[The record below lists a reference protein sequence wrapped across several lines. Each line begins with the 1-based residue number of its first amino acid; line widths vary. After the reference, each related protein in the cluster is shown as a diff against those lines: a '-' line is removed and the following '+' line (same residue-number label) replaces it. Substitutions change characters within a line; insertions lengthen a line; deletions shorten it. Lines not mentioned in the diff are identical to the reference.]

1 MIYKKASKRNWGTI
15 WTCDEKEHPKKL
27 HITQISASWLAE
39 RRRCSRHFYGRDQQQ
54 AVPIEI
60 CRILLAVEHITIV
73 HDRVISFYNLP
84 AKDLKLLAL
93 LWVPEE
99 IRTEFLLFGPFY
111 FFFQRKDR
119 LKKTKQVFEIVK
131 FTFLFESSFFF
142 SQVKKNHKD
151 YVSTLTNS
159 NEFYF
164 K

>member
-1 MIYKKASKRNWGTI
+1 MIYKEANKRNWGTI

-39 RRRCSRHFYGRDQQQ
+39 RRRSSCHFYGRDQQQ

-60 CRILLAVEHITIV
+60 CRILLGVEHITIV

-93 LWVPEE
+93 LWVPEK
-99 IRTEFLLFGPFY
+99 IRTESLLFGPFY
-111 FFFQRKDR
+111 FFFFFQRKDR

-131 FTFLFESSFFF
+131 FTFFFESSFSF
-142 SQVKKNHKD
+142 SQAKKKKKNHKD
-151 YVSTLTNS
+151 YD
-159 NEFYF
+159 EFKWVLF
-164 K
+164 